1 MDVLKTER
9 LSYSVQGIDLCK
21 EMDIEVEEGLF
32 TGIIGPN
39 GSGKSTLLK
48 QLYGVLKPM
57 EGVVFL
63 YGTNLK
69 NYSSRDRAKTM
80 GVLAQENSTNFP
92 FNVEEVATMGRS
104 VYHSWFQRECA
115 EDKKV
120 INESLKK
127 VGMEKK
133 KKQLYSTLSG
143 GEKQRVLLARALSQ
157 EAKLLILDEP
167 TNHLDIGHQWQIM
180 EFLKTLNLTIFSAIH
195 DLNLAA
201 CFCDRLIL
209 ISQGHV
215 IAKGT
220 PKEVLTQEVLREI
233 FQVRANVRDEEGRL
247 KIEVLSFAKK

>member
-1 MDVLKTER
+1 
-9 LSYSVQGIDLCK
+9 
-21 EMDIEVEEGLF
+21 
-32 TGIIGPN
+32 
-39 GSGKSTLLK
+39 
-48 QLYGVLKPM
+48 
-57 EGVVFL
+57 
-63 YGTNLK
+63 
-69 NYSSRDRAKTM
+69 
-80 GVLAQENSTNFP
+80 
-92 FNVEEVATMGRS
+92 
-104 VYHSWFQRECA
+104 
-115 EDKKV
+115 
-120 INESLKK
+120 
-127 VGMEKK
+127 MEKK

-167 TNHLDIGHQWQIM
+167 INYLDIGHQWQIM

-247 KIEVLSFAKK
+247 KIEVLSSAKK